1 MYYEINEETARTAQ
15 QLRSFSDYVPGS
27 ATAEYRD
34 MVDEA
39 ARIAETVKQKCKTEA
54 QRDRVDTLLN
64 RYAKI
69 LSEYLNEESRIGCMC
84 PSVMISGGSNFPVR
98 KKEKQVAAWNANH
111 ERFKQAESILSE
123 IRTAASVSIKSND
136 PEVIPALEKKL
147 AALQAAHTRMKE
159 ANAYYRKHKTLD
171 GCPGIDDKTRE
182 WLTKPGVFACGDG
195 SPIALYKCPYPT
207 YVLSSNNAKI
217 KSVAARLEK
226 LRAEKNAVPVEESDK
241 DAGFSYV
248 ENTDMMRI
256 QFIFDGKPDEE
267 TRGILKGNGFRWAPS
282 QGAWQR
288 QLTDNGRRAAE
299 NVKSALRAM
308 NEGGKSND

>member
-69 LSEYLNEESRIGCMC
+69 LAEYLNEETRIGCMC

-123 IRTAASVSIKSND
+123 IRTAASVPIKSND

-207 YVLSSNNAKI
+207 YALSSNNAKI

-226 LRAEKNAVPVEESDK
+226 LRAEKNAVPVEESDEG
-241 DAGFSYV
+241 AGFSYV

-299 NVKSALRAM
+299 NVKTALRAM

>member
-1 MYYEINEETARTAQ
+1 M
-15 QLRSFSDYVPGS
+15 
-27 ATAEYRD
+27 
-34 MVDEA
+34 
-39 ARIAETVKQKCKTEA
+39 
-54 QRDRVDTLLN
+54 
-64 RYAKI
+64 
-69 LSEYLNEESRIGCMC
+69 
-84 PSVMISGGSNFPVR
+84 
-98 KKEKQVAAWNANH
+98 
-111 ERFKQAESILSE
+111 
-123 IRTAASVSIKSND
+123 SVSSRPKAFC
-136 PEVIPALEKKL
+136 PRFGRLPA
-147 AALQAAHTRMKE
+147 
-159 ANAYYRKHKTLD
+159 
-171 GCPGIDDKTRE
+171 GIDDKTRE

-207 YVLSSNNAKI
+207 YALSSNNATI

-226 LRAEKNAVPVEESDK
+226 LRAEKNAVPVEEIDE

-299 NVKSALRAM
+299 NVKTVLRAM

>member
-54 QRDRVDTLLN
+54 QRDRVDDLLN

-69 LSEYLNEESRIGCMC
+69 LAEYLNEESRIGCMC

-123 IRTAASVSIKSND
+123 IRTAASVPIKSND
-136 PEVIPALEKKL
+136 PEVIPVLEKKL

-207 YVLSSNNAKI
+207 YALSNNNAKI

-226 LRAEKNAVPVEESDK
+226 LRAEKNTVPVEESDE

-299 NVKSALRAM
+299 NVKTALRAM

>member
-69 LSEYLNEESRIGCMC
+69 LAEYLNEETRIGCMC

-123 IRTAASVSIKSND
+123 IRTAASVPIKSND

-207 YVLSSNNAKI
+207 YALSSNNAKI

-226 LRAEKNAVPVEESDK
+226 LRAEKNAVPVEEIDE

-299 NVKSALRAM
+299 NVKTALRAM

>member
-123 IRTAASVSIKSND
+123 IRTAASVPIKSND

-182 WLTKPGVFACGDG
+182 WLTKPGVFACGDS

-207 YVLSSNNAKI
+207 YALSSNNAKI

-226 LRAEKNAVPVEESDK
+226 LRAEKNAVPVEESDE

-288 QLTDNGRRAAE
+288 QLTDNGRRAAK
-299 NVKSALRAM
+299 NVKTALRAM

>member
-1 MYYEINEETARTAQ
+1 MYYKINEETARTAQ

-69 LSEYLNEESRIGCMC
+69 LAEYLNEETRIGCMC

-123 IRTAASVSIKSND
+123 IRTAASVPIKSND

-147 AALQAAHTRMKE
+147 AALQAAHARMKE

-207 YVLSSNNAKI
+207 YALSSNNATI

-226 LRAEKNAVPVEESDK
+226 LRAEKNAVPVEEIDE

-299 NVKSALRAM
+299 NVKTVLRAM